1 MPVLRRPVE
10 PAGVD
15 RKSPSFGQTDAID
28 PSPTFYVTRFGG
40 IVPCPSKYEAS
51 LGWAWDQLVSI

>member
-1 MPVLRRPVE
+1 MPAY
-10 PAGVD
+10 PANVRSPGVD